1 MTNIIF
7 TSLSG
12 ETPLNIYVSD
22 AFGGNETYLG
32 QVNTLPIV
40 GGLSFDLPEIF
51 HLAPQVTIIVQDN
64 TGCRTSK
71 KYNCYINCDIIY
83 SITDITSITPTPTP
97 TPSTTPG
104 YIPPPTTNYTIT
116 LNGLTGTTP
125 LNVYVSDVNGDYET
139 YVATIVNTSSL
150 PVTIGVPTIFDGA
163 NQIMITIKDS
173 NSCSYFKIIDC
184 GVVSTSPTPTNTVTP
199 TVTPTNPTSPT
210 TTPTPTI
217 TPSNTTTPGGSTTPT
232 NTITP
237 TTTPTNTIT
246 PTRTI
251 TPSPTQTP
259 TTNSNVLCIAITRCS
274 SGSICDCTGNPYI
287 TMYYSGTLDEFNN
300 PDSGVFYQT
309 LNNCENVIPDYN
321 GLTYL
326 LDTSNQLYWQPDIN
340 GEINGYNICI

>member
-104 YIPPPTTNYTIT
+104 FIPTPTTNYTIT

-184 GVVSTSPTPTNTVTP
+184 
-199 TVTPTNPTSPT
+199 
-210 TTPTPTI
+210 
-217 TPSNTTTPGGSTTPT
+217 
-232 NTITP
+232 
-237 TTTPTNTIT
+237 
-246 PTRTI
+246 
-251 TPSPTQTP
+251 
-259 TTNSNVLCIAITRCS
+259 
-274 SGSICDCTGNPYI
+274 
-287 TMYYSGTLDEFNN
+287 
-300 PDSGVFYQT
+300 
-309 LNNCENVIPDYN
+309 
-321 GLTYL
+321 
-326 LDTSNQLYWQPDIN
+326 
-340 GEINGYNICI
+340 

>member
-97 TPSTTPG
+97 STTPG
-104 YIPPPTTNYTIT
+104 FIPTPTTNYTIT

-150 PVTIGVPTIFDGA
+150 PATIGVPTIFDGA

-184 GVVSTSPTPTNTVTP
+184 
-199 TVTPTNPTSPT
+199 
-210 TTPTPTI
+210 
-217 TPSNTTTPGGSTTPT
+217 
-232 NTITP
+232 
-237 TTTPTNTIT
+237 
-246 PTRTI
+246 
-251 TPSPTQTP
+251 
-259 TTNSNVLCIAITRCS
+259 
-274 SGSICDCTGNPYI
+274 
-287 TMYYSGTLDEFNN
+287 
-300 PDSGVFYQT
+300 
-309 LNNCENVIPDYN
+309 
-321 GLTYL
+321 
-326 LDTSNQLYWQPDIN
+326 
-340 GEINGYNICI
+340 

>member
-125 LNVYVSDVNGDYET
+125 LNVYVADVNGDYET
-139 YVATIVNTSSL
+139 YVSTIVNTSSL

-184 GVVSTSPTPTNTVTP
+184 
-199 TVTPTNPTSPT
+199 
-210 TTPTPTI
+210 
-217 TPSNTTTPGGSTTPT
+217 
-232 NTITP
+232 
-237 TTTPTNTIT
+237 
-246 PTRTI
+246 
-251 TPSPTQTP
+251 
-259 TTNSNVLCIAITRCS
+259 
-274 SGSICDCTGNPYI
+274 
-287 TMYYSGTLDEFNN
+287 
-300 PDSGVFYQT
+300 
-309 LNNCENVIPDYN
+309 
-321 GLTYL
+321 
-326 LDTSNQLYWQPDIN
+326 
-340 GEINGYNICI
+340 